1 MAQKKRK
8 DMLWPEVD
16 DEKKPGR
23 MIARLEHLSD
33 AIIAIIATITALEI
47 PVPEVYNQPEMFKFF
62 IAIFIFLVSFIVIM
76 GFWNEQRQF
85 LNHIERFQERNIAIT
100 FFWYAFLALLPVF
113 TVWMMHAKGRT
124 AIVTSV
130 ASYGF
135 VYLLIVL
142 IYQIQLRIARKDK
155 DNKALQPYLTVA
167 LGRNR
172 ITIVGVIINIII
184 AFVIPIVSVTVFL
197 TIPVIATL
205 IQAFIDESK
214 IRKFFRST
222 QSK

>member
-1 MAQKKRK
+1 MAQKKKK
-8 DMLWPEVD
+8 DLMWPEVD
-16 DEKKPGR
+16 DEKMPGR
-23 MIARLEHLSD
+23 MIERLEHLSD

-47 PVPEVYNQPEMFKFF
+47 PAPEINTQPELIKFF

-85 LNHIERFQERNIAIT
+85 LNHVEKFQERNITIT

-113 TVWMMHAKGRT
+113 TVWMMHAKGRP
-124 AIVTSV
+124 AIITSV

-142 IYQIQLRIARKDK
+142 IYQIQLRIARNDK
-155 DNKALQPYLTVA
+155 NNKAIYPYLTVA

-184 AFVIPIVSVTVFL
+184 AFFIPIISVTVFL
-197 TIPVIATL
+197 AIPVIATL

-214 IRKFFRST
+214 IRNFFRNN
-222 QSK
+222 QPK

>member
-1 MAQKKRK
+1 MARKKPK
-8 DMLWPEVD
+8 EVMWPEVD

-47 PVPEVYNQPEMFKFF
+47 PAPKANTQTELLDFF
-62 IAIFIFLVSFIVIM
+62 ISIFIFLVSFIVIM

-85 LNHIERFQERNIAIT
+85 LNHIKKFQERNITIT
-100 FFWYAFLALLPVF
+100 FFWYAFLALLPVC
-113 TVWMMHAKGRT
+113 TVWMMHASGRS

-142 IYQIQLRIARKDK
+142 IYQIQLRIAYKDRN
-155 DNKALQPYLTVA
+155 NKAIQPYLAVA

-172 ITIVGVIINIII
+172 ITMVGVILNIIV
-184 AFVIPIVSVTVFL
+184 AFITPIVSVTIFIA
-197 TIPVIATL
+197 IPLIATL

-214 IRKFFRST
+214 IRNFFRST
-222 QSK
+222 QVK